1 MIQPAFIHLR
11 VHSTYSM
18 SEGAVHLKDLVK
30 RTAAAGLPAVAVTD
44 TANLFGALEFAMAA
58 ADAGVQPVIG
68 TLLPMVEKGGKAV
81 AYLPVFAQNE
91 TGYLNLMSLIS
102 QAFLES
108 GDEGEPKLTWDDL
121 DGRTDGVI
129 SFTGGHDGPL
139 GRLVLAGQQ
148 KAADQLLDRLQQ
160 LFDGRLYVEVQRHG
174 LPEQLRSEP
183 ALLKIAY
190 DRNLPLVAT
199 NDVFF
204 PERKHHEAHDA
215 LICIAAG
222 KKLDE
227 DDRRRLTPEHYLKS
241 PAEMAELFAD
251 LPEALANTIVVAQR
265 CAHMPLPHK
274 PILPAFSA
282 GEGRDEP
289 AELAAQAHEGLEERL
304 AHHVFPP
311 GIGDEEKQR
320 LALPYRERLEFELG
334 VITQMGFPGY
344 FLIVSEFIKWAKERD
359 IPVGPGRG
367 SGAGSVVA
375 WALKIT
381 DLDPLKWGLLF
392 ERFLNPERVSMPDFD
407 VDFCQDRRDEV
418 IDHVRRKYGEDR
430 VAQIITFGKLQARA
444 ALRDVGRVLGMPYG
458 QVDRICKL
466 VPNNPANPV
475 TLQQAIDGE
484 VQLREER
491 SKDED
496 VARLLDIALQ
506 LEGLYRHAST
516 HAAGVVIGDRPLHE
530 LVPLYRDPRSE
541 MPVTQFNMKYVETAG
556 LVKFDFLGLKTLT
569 VLQKAVEF
577 IAKRGIDIDLLKLPL
592 NDKATF
598 QLLGSGET
606 AGVFQL
612 EGSGMRDMLRKLK
625 PTEFEDI
632 IAVVSLYRP
641 GPMENI
647 PSYIARKHGQEKPDY
662 LHPLLEPVLKETY
675 GIIIYQEQVM
685 QIAQILAGY
694 SLGGADLLRRAM
706 GKKIKEE
713 MAKQRE
719 IFVAGA
725 DERGVDKRQA
735 NDIFDLVDKFAG
747 YGFNKSHAAAY
758 ALIAYQTAYL
768 KANYPVEF
776 MAALMTLDMGNT
788 DKLAQFKRDLDRLG
802 IELLPPSV
810 NQSEVAFSVELA
822 PGDGDE
828 PARAIRY
835 ALGAIK
841 NLGRPTCEAI
851 VRERAAG
858 GPFADIFAF
867 TRRLEARALNKRAME
882 QLCQAGAFDIFFKDR
897 ARMFAGLDIT
907 LRHGQLLQQEAA
919 SSQVNLFGDV
929 EDETTLPKLPDVE
942 PWNLLDMLERE
953 RDAIGFY
960 LSAHPLDEYGE
971 LLKRLRVTRIANLA
985 ERARGDGHAKI
996 AGVVLGR
1003 QERSNARGNRYA
1015 FVQLSDSTGMV
1026 EITLFS
1032 EVLAGARETLDSGA
1046 PVLIGVEVRLD
1057 GDSLKITAHS
1067 VDNLEKVAATR
1078 TEAIKVFVHDAT
1090 PLPSIQKMLGG
1101 ETGGRGQISIV
1112 LGLDPMREVEIDLPG
1127 RYTVTPQV
1135 AAMLKAV
1142 RGVVD
1147 VEQVARVSAYG

>member
-1 MIQPAFIHLR
+1 MTQPEFIHLR
-11 VHSTYSM
+11 VHSAYSM
-18 SEGAVHLKDLVK
+18 SEGAVHLKDLVQ

-44 TANLFGALEFAMAA
+44 TANLFGALEFALAA
-58 ADAGVQPVIG
+58 ADAGVQPVVG
-68 TLLPMVEKGGKAV
+68 TLLPMLEPGGKSV
-81 AYLPVFAQNE
+81 AYLPAYAQSE
-91 TGYLNLMSLIS
+91 AGYLNLMSLIS

-121 DGRTDGVI
+121 DGRSDGLI
-129 SFTGGHDGPL
+129 AFTGGHDGPL
-139 GRLVLAGQQ
+139 GKLMLAGQQ
-148 KAADQLLDRLQQ
+148 KAAEALLDRLQT
-160 LFDGRLYVEVQRHG
+160 LFPGRLYVELQRHG
-174 LPEQLRSEP
+174 LPEQQRSEP
-183 ALLKIAY
+183 AFLKAAY
-190 DRNLPLVAT
+190 DRDLPLVAT

-215 LICIAAG
+215 LICIAGG

-227 DDRRRLTPEHYLKS
+227 DERRRLTPEHYLKS
-241 PAEMAELFAD
+241 SQEMCELFAD
-251 LPEALANTIVVAQR
+251 LPEALANTLVVAQR

-289 AELAAQAHEGLEERL
+289 VELAAQAQEGLEDRLLNHVYPPDIDTAEQERL
-304 AHHVFPP
+304 A
-311 GIGDEEKQR
+311 
-320 LALPYRERLEFELG
+320 APYRERLEFELG

-344 FLIVSEFIKWAKERD
+344 FLIVSEFIKWAKD
-359 IPVGPGRG
+359 QGIPVGPGRG

-375 WALKIT
+375 WALQIT

-418 IDHVRRKYGEDR
+418 IDHVRQKYGEDR

-496 VARLLDIALQ
+496 VARLLNIALQ

-541 MPVTQFNMKYVETAG
+541 MPVTQFNMKWVETAG

-577 IAKRGIDIDLLKLPL
+577 IAKRGEQIDLLKLPL
-592 NDKATF
+592 DDKGTF
-598 QLLGSGET
+598 RLLGSGET

-685 QIAQILAGY
+685 QIAQILSGY

-706 GKKIKEE
+706 GKKIKSE
-713 MAKQRE
+713 MDAQRE
-719 IFVAGA
+719 IFVFGA
-725 DERGVDKRQA
+725 VERGVDKQQA

-810 NQSEVAFSVELA
+810 NHSEVHFSVELV
-822 PGDGDE
+822 PGETQE

-841 NLGRPTCEAI
+841 NLGRSTCEAI

-867 TRRLEARALNKRAME
+867 TRRLEPRALNKRAME
-882 QLCQAGAFDIFFKDR
+882 QLCQAGGFDIFFKDR

-907 LRHGQLLQQEAA
+907 LRHGQLLQEEAA
-919 SSQVNLFGDV
+919 SAQVNLFGDV
-929 EDETTLPKLPDVE
+929 EDENTLPPLPDVE

-971 LLKRLRVTRIANLA
+971 LLKRLRVTRISNLA
-985 ERARGDGHAKI
+985 DRARSDGHAKI

-1026 EITLFS
+1026 EVTLFS
-1032 EVLAGARETLDSGA
+1032 EVLATARETLDSGS
-1046 PVLIGVEVRLD
+1046 PVMMGVEVRLD

-1078 TEAIKVFVHDAT
+1078 TEAIKVFVNDTT

-1101 ETGGRGQISIV
+1101 EAGGKGQISIV
-1112 LGLDPMREVEIDLPG
+1112 LGLDPLREVEIDLPG

-1147 VEQVARVSAYG
+1147 VEQVARV

>member
-1 MIQPAFIHLR
+1 M
-11 VHSTYSM
+11 
-18 SEGAVHLKDLVK
+18 
-30 RTAAAGLPAVAVTD
+30 
-44 TANLFGALEFAMAA
+44 
-58 ADAGVQPVIG
+58 
-68 TLLPMVEKGGKAV
+68 
-81 AYLPVFAQNE
+81 
-91 TGYLNLMSLIS
+91 
-102 QAFLES
+102 
-108 GDEGEPKLTWDDL
+108 
-121 DGRTDGVI
+121 
-129 SFTGGHDGPL
+129 
-139 GRLVLAGQQ
+139 
-148 KAADQLLDRLQQ
+148 
-160 LFDGRLYVEVQRHG
+160 
-174 LPEQLRSEP
+174 
-183 ALLKIAY
+183 
-190 DRNLPLVAT
+190 
-199 NDVFF
+199 
-204 PERKHHEAHDA
+204 
-215 LICIAAG
+215 C
-222 KKLDE
+222 
-227 DDRRRLTPEHYLKS
+227 
-241 PAEMAELFAD
+241 ELFAD
-251 LPEALANTIVVAQR
+251 LPEALANTLVVAQR

-282 GEGRDEP
+282 EEGRDEP
-289 AELAAQAHEGLEERL
+289 AELSAQALEGLEDRLLNHVYPPNIDAAEQGRL
-304 AHHVFPP
+304 A
-311 GIGDEEKQR
+311 
-320 LALPYRERLEFELG
+320 APYRERLEFELG

-344 FLIVSEFIKWAKERD
+344 FLIVSEFIKWAKD
-359 IPVGPGRG
+359 QGIPVGPGRG

-375 WALKIT
+375 WALQIT

-407 VDFCQDRRDEV
+407 IDFCQDRRDEV
-418 IDHVRRKYGEDR
+418 IDHVRQKYGEDR

-496 VARLLDIALQ
+496 VARLLNIALQ

-541 MPVTQFNMKYVETAG
+541 MPVTQFNMKWVETAG

-577 IAKRGIDIDLLKLPL
+577 IAKRGEQIDLLKLPL
-592 NDKATF
+592 DDKGTF
-598 QLLGSGET
+598 RLLGSGET

-662 LHPLLEPVLKETY
+662 LHPLLEPVLKETH

-706 GKKIKEE
+706 GKKIKSE
-713 MAKQRE
+713 MDAQRE
-719 IFVAGA
+719 IFVSGA
-725 DERGVDKRQA
+725 VERAVDKQQA

-768 KANYPVEF
+768 KTNYPVEF

-810 NQSEVAFSVELA
+810 NSSEVHFSVELV
-822 PGDGDE
+822 PGETEE

-867 TRRLEARALNKRAME
+867 TRRLEPRALNKRAME
-882 QLCQAGAFDIFFKDR
+882 QLCQAGGFDIFFKDR

-907 LRHGQLLQQEAA
+907 LRHGQLRQEEAA
-919 SSQVNLFGDV
+919 SAQVNLFGDV
-929 EDETTLPKLPDVE
+929 EDENTLPPLPDVE

-971 LLKRLRVTRIANLA
+971 LLKRLRVTRISNLA
-985 ERARGDGHAKI
+985 DRARSDGHAKI

-1026 EITLFS
+1026 EVTLFS
-1032 EVLAGARETLDSGA
+1032 EVLATARETLDSGS
-1046 PVLIGVEVRLD
+1046 PVMMGVEVRLD

-1078 TEAIKVFVHDAT
+1078 TEAIKVFVNDT
-1090 PLPSIQKMLGG
+1090 SPLPSIQKMLGG
-1101 ETGGRGQISIV
+1101 EAGGKGQISIV
-1112 LGLDPMREVEIDLPG
+1112 LGLDPLREVEIDLPG

-1147 VEQVARVSAYG
+1147 VEQVARV

>member
-1 MIQPAFIHLR
+1 MTQPDFIHLR
-11 VHSTYSM
+11 VHSAYSM
-18 SEGAVHLKDLVK
+18 SEGAVHLKDLVQ

-44 TANLFGALEFAMAA
+44 TANLFGALEFALAA
-58 ADAGVQPVIG
+58 ADAGVQPIVG
-68 TLLPMVEKGGKAV
+68 TLLPMLEPDGKSV
-81 AYLPVFAQNE
+81 AYLPAYAQSE
-91 TGYLNLMSLIS
+91 TGYLNLMALIS

-108 GDEGEPKLTWDDL
+108 GDEGEPKLTWGDL
-121 DGRTDGVI
+121 DHRTEGLI
-129 SFTGGHDGPL
+129 AFTGGHEGPL
-139 GRLVLAGQQ
+139 GKLILAGQH
-148 KAADQLLDRLQQ
+148 KAADRLLDRLQA
-160 LFDGRLYVEVQRHG
+160 LFPGRLYVELQRHG
-174 LPEQLRSEP
+174 LPAQQRSEP
-183 ALLKIAY
+183 AFLKAAY
-190 DRNLPLVAT
+190 DRDLPLVAT

-204 PERKHHEAHDA
+204 PERQHHEAHDA
-215 LICIAAG
+215 LICIAQG
-222 KKLDE
+222 RKLDE
-227 DDRRRLTPEHYLKS
+227 DERRRLTPEHYLKS
-241 PAEMAELFAD
+241 PEEMQALFQD
-251 LPEALANTIVVAQR
+251 LPEALANTLVVAQR
-265 CAHMPLPHK
+265 CAYMPLPHK
-274 PILPAFSA
+274 PILPAFNA
-282 GEGRDEP
+282 EAGRDEP
-289 AELAAQAHEGLEERL
+289 AELQAQAAAGLEERL
-304 AHHVFPP
+304 ETHVYPP
-311 GIGDEEKQR
+311 NASDEDKVR
-320 LALPYRERLEFELG
+320 LAQPYRERLEYELG

-344 FLIVSEFIKWAKERD
+344 FLIVSEFIKWAKD
-359 IPVGPGRG
+359 QGIPVGPGRG

-375 WALKIT
+375 YALQIT
-381 DLDPLKWGLLF
+381 DLDPLQWGLLF

-444 ALRDVGRVLGMPYG
+444 ALRDVGRVLGMPYP

-484 VQLREER
+484 VQLREAR
-491 SKDED
+491 ASDED
-496 VARLLDIALQ
+496 VARLIDIALQ

-516 HAAGVVIGDRPLHE
+516 HAAGVVIGDRPLQE

-577 IAKRGIDIDLLKLPL
+577 IAKRGEQIDLLKLPL
-592 NDKATF
+592 DDLATF
-598 QLLGSGET
+598 QLLSSGET

-662 LHPLLEPVLKETY
+662 LHPLLEPVLKETH

-706 GKKIKEE
+706 GKKIKSE
-713 MAKQRE
+713 MDAQRD
-719 IFVAGA
+719 IFVSGA
-725 DERGVDKRQA
+725 VERGVDEQQA
-735 NDIFDLVDKFAG
+735 SDIFVLVDKFAG

-802 IELLPPSV
+802 IELLPPDV
-810 NQSEVAFSVELA
+810 NHSEQAFSVEQV
-822 PGDGDE
+822 PGEGEE

-858 GPFADIFAF
+858 GPYADLFAF
-867 TRRLEARALNKRAME
+867 TRRLEPRALNKRAME
-882 QLCQAGAFDIFFKDR
+882 QLAKAGAFDIFFKDR
-897 ARMFAGLDIT
+897 ARMFAGLDMA
-907 LRHGQLLQQEAA
+907 LRHGQLLQEEAA
-919 SSQVNLFGDV
+919 SAQVNLFGDV
-929 EDETTLPKLPDVE
+929 EDENTLPPLPDVD

-953 RDAIGFY
+953 REAIGFY

-985 ERARGDGHAKI
+985 ERARSASHAKI
-996 AGVVLGR
+996 AGIVLGR

-1026 EITLFS
+1026 EVTVFS
-1032 EVLAGARETLDSGA
+1032 EVLAGAREVLDSGH
-1046 PVLIGVEVRLD
+1046 PVMMSVEVRLD
-1057 GDSLKITAHS
+1057 GDSLKITAHGI
-1067 VDNLEKVAATR
+1067 DDLERVAATR
-1078 TEAIKVFVHDAT
+1078 TEALKVFVNDT
-1090 PLPSIQKMLGG
+1090 VPLPSIQHHLTA
-1101 ETGGRGQISIV
+1101 EAGGRGQISIV

-1147 VEQVARVSAYG
+1147 VEQVARI